1 MLSLLE
7 VNARRPRCRQCGS
20 LSDMVEVA
28 GHADRRELAGLHA
41 ANEFLQ
47 FVPRIRQLTQ
57 CGIGEAKATYLH
69 LAKSGGQCHYCG
81 TPLASADI
89 VDCAKCKSLNL
100 VW

>member
-1 MLSLLE
+1 MLSLLD
-7 VNARRPRCRQCGS
+7 VNTRRPRCRQCGC
-20 LSDMVEVA
+20 LYDMVEVA
-28 GHADRRELAGLHA
+28 DERDRRELAELHA

-47 FVPRIRQLTQ
+47 FVPRIRQLTR

-69 LAKSGGQCHYCG
+69 LAKAGRECHRCD
-81 TPLASADI
+81 TPLASGEI